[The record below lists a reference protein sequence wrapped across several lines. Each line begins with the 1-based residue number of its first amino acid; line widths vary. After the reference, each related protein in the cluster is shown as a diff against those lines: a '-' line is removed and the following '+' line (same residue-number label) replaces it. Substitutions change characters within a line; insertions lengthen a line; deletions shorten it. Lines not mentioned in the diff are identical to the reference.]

1 MKHLYGVTTAM
12 VTPFDSEG
20 KVDTHKVERLTEFL
34 ITKGVNCLYP
44 LGTTGEMLRV
54 SVEERKRVAEAV
66 VRTANGRVTVFIHVG
81 AMNATE
87 TVELAKHAHE
97 IGADGIGAVTPVFFG
112 ANDRELIHYYKTLSD
127 SVPSD
132 FPIYLYSI
140 PQCASN
146 DLKPEVARQIA
157 KECGNVIGIKY
168 SYPDYLRINDYLTI
182 NEEKFSVLPG
192 ADRLFLP
199 ALAMGCDGVVS
210 GISGV
215 YPEPFVA
222 VYKAFIDGDLTKAR
236 RLQRLAIR
244 FCEAL
249 KNGSNMAYFK
259 EALKFRGVDAGHMK
273 NPQLDLISEDAAALR
288 DSLQELEQQLDQALQ
303 SS

>member
-20 KVDTHKVERLTEFL
+20 KVDTSKVAQLTEFL
-34 ITKGVNCLYP
+34 ISKGVNCLYP

-54 SVEERKRVAEAV
+54 SIEERKKVAEAV

-81 AMNATE
+81 AMNTAE
-87 TVELAKHAHE
+87 TVELARHAHE

-112 ANDRELIHYYKTLSD
+112 ANDRELVQYYKTLSA

-140 PQCASN
+140 PQCAAN
-146 DLKPEVARQIA
+146 DLKPEVAQQIA
-157 KECGNVIGIKY
+157 RECSNVIGIKY
-168 SYPDYLRINDYLTI
+168 SYPDYLRVNDYLTI

-222 VYKAFIDGDLTKAR
+222 VYNAFVAGDLPKAR
-236 RLQRLAIR
+236 QLQRLAIR
-244 FCEAL
+244 FCETL

-259 EALKFRGVDAGHMK
+259 EALKFRGIDAGHMK
-273 NPQLDLISEDAAALR
+273 NPQLDLPEEDAAALR
-288 DSLQELEQQLDQALQ
+288 DSLRLLEQQLKQAT
-303 SS
+303 

>member
-1 MKHLYGVTTAM
+1 M

-20 KVDTHKVERLTEFL
+20 KVDTHKLERLTEFL

>member
-20 KVDTHKVERLTEFL
+20 KVDTGKVEQLTEFL
-34 ITKGVNCLYP
+34 ISKGVNCLYP

-54 SVEERKRVAEAV
+54 SIEERKKVAEAV

-81 AMNATE
+81 AMNTAE
-87 TVELAKHAHE
+87 TVELARHAHE

-112 ANDRELIHYYKTLSD
+112 ANDRELVQYYKTLSA

-140 PQCASN
+140 PQCAAN
-146 DLKPEVARQIA
+146 DLKPEVAQQIA
-157 KECGNVIGIKY
+157 RECSNVIGIKY

-222 VYKAFIDGDLTKAR
+222 VYNAFVAGDLPKAR
-236 RLQRLAIR
+236 QLQRLAIR
-244 FCEAL
+244 FCETL

-259 EALKFRGVDAGHMK
+259 EALKFRGIDAGHMK
-273 NPQLDLISEDAAALR
+273 NPQLDLPDEDAAALR
-288 DSLQELEQQLDQALQ
+288 DSLRLLEQQLKQAT
-303 SS
+303 

>member
-20 KVDTHKVERLTEFL
+20 KVDTSKVAQLTEFL
-34 ITKGVNCLYP
+34 ISKGVNCLYP

-54 SVEERKRVAEAV
+54 SIEERKKVAEAV

-81 AMNATE
+81 AMNTAE
-87 TVELAKHAHE
+87 TVELARHAHE

-112 ANDRELIHYYKTLSD
+112 ANDRELVQYYKTLSA

-140 PQCASN
+140 PQCAAN
-146 DLKPEVARQIA
+146 DLKPEVAQQIA
-157 KECGNVIGIKY
+157 RECSNVIGIKY
-168 SYPDYLRINDYLTI
+168 SYPDYLRVNDYLTI

-222 VYKAFIDGDLTKAR
+222 VYNAFVAGDLPKAR
-236 RLQRLAIR
+236 QLQRLAIR
-244 FCEAL
+244 FCETL

-259 EALKFRGVDAGHMK
+259 EALKFRGIDAGHMK
-273 NPQLDLISEDAAALR
+273 NPQLDLPDEDAAALR
-288 DSLQELEQQLDQALQ
+288 DSLRLLEQQLKQAT
-303 SS
+303 